1 MLILEPELNYPLHT
15 LILSHVVFITLTKF
29 SDPQKVLLLM
39 KVYALTHVMCSW
51 MALLFNFLTPKK
63 DKNKKAYE
71 TQALPQRQK
80 KQQTVTLLPAADLD
94 DFSKQLQQSM
104 SSADSTQA

>member
-1 MLILEPELNYPLHT
+1 MYT
-15 LILSHVVFITLTKF
+15 LKMQTL
-29 SDPQKVLLLM
+29 
-39 KVYALTHVMCSW
+39 W
-51 MALLFNFLTPKK
+51 
-63 DKNKKAYE
+63 KKAYE